1 MAWRVSIQKK
11 LSNLSSRGTEEF
23 SISMGAQ
30 YKGYDQFAQMLIFLL
45 LQHLLD
51 WFWVVGMRWKVHV
64 IKSLRLQNYIVDL
77 LRLELV

>member
-30 YKGYDQFAQMLIFLL
+30 YKGYDQFAQMLFFLL
-45 LQHLLD
+45 LHK
-51 WFWVVGMRWKVHV
+51 G
-64 IKSLRLQNYIVDL
+64 
-77 LRLELV
+77 